1 MVNLTRQEK
10 IVLLFVSSV
19 VFIGISISYIAKH
32 SPRFK
37 NYFSDIS
44 SEENDIKKINLVK
57 ASQDELIA
65 LPGIGPELA
74 SRIIEYRQTRGGF
87 KTIEDIKKVKG
98 LGNRKFELL
107 KDSIIV
113 EENPH

>member
-10 IVLLFVSSV
+10 IVLIFVSSV
-19 VFIGISISYIAKH
+19 VFLGISISYIAKH
-32 SPRFK
+32 NPRFK

-44 SEENDIKKINLVK
+44 SQESSSKKINLGN
-57 ASQDELIA
+57 ASPDELIS

-74 SRIIEYRQTRGGF
+74 SRIIEYRVTSGGF

-98 LGNRKFELL
+98 IGNRKFELL

-113 EENPH
+113 E